1 MRIQSIPWLH
11 PFESSLPWEQLAIC
25 RPFPLP
31 EDLMGLAT
39 LTRSS
44 TEWTTSSSLFSASAF
59 SISSLVRSDRFSGSL
74 WAALTSA
81 ATWSSMLNPS
91 SPSCSSSGKSSW
103 LIGSYPCPSSP
114 ASSTS
119 SDSSPESGSNTL
131 KIEHVYDTVATSE
144 FYLRCLWW
152 GHRGIAPVWVRHI
165 VQPWH
170 LFHLCSCN
178 A

>member
-1 MRIQSIPWLH
+1 MSA
-11 PFESSLPWEQLAIC
+11 FSLAWVFYGFKQH
-25 RPFPLP
+25 
-31 EDLMGLAT
+31 

-44 TEWTTSSSLFSASAF
+44 SKWTTSSSLFSASAF

-74 WAALTSA
+74 WAALTRA

-131 KIEHVYDTVATSE
+131 KIKHVYDTVASSE

-152 GHRGIAPVWVRHI
+152 GHRGFAPVRVRHI

-170 LFHLCSCN
+170 LFHLDAAGTPSFESSYN
-178 A
+178 THSVN